1 MEQTG
6 TLILQGMEQGGVEV
20 FWFIAGTVALT
31 PLAVGLTLAV
41 LLWKRTPRNDL
52 WEQEMRDLAD
62 ANVRQI
68 KLVWTDEQKEA
79 A

>member
-1 MEQTG
+1 MQTG

-20 FWFIAGTVALT
+20 FWFIAAAVTLT
-31 PLAVGLTLAV
+31 PVAVGLLAAV

-52 WEQEMRDLAD
+52 WEREMQEIAD
-62 ANVRQI
+62 ANVRRVN
-68 KLVWTDEQKEA
+68 LVWADEQKEA

>member
-1 MEQTG
+1 MQTG
-6 TLILQGMEQGGVEV
+6 TLILEGLEQGGVEV
-20 FWFIAGTVALT
+20 FWTLAAVFALT
-31 PLAVGLTLAV
+31 PIAVGLLAAV

-62 ANVRQI
+62 ANVR
-68 KLVWTDEQKEA
+68 KLKTAWPVETKKA